1 MGFSAATH
9 LERFLVQSGPEN
21 VSKGA
26 GAARA
31 LQNRRCVHKAMRGWV
46 LLSRVKRYEMSAM
59 SKEQIKRDER
69 SLIIF
74 LILFNIAL
82 VGAFLLA
89 CFYQR

>member
-1 MGFSAATH
+1 
-9 LERFLVQSGPEN
+9 
-21 VSKGA
+21 
-26 GAARA
+26 
-31 LQNRRCVHKAMRGWV
+31 
-46 LLSRVKRYEMSAM
+46 MSVM

-89 CFYQR
+89 CFYQS